1 MLATLLT
8 FTFLAIAALAMAVIA
23 VSLAKGIAAAATL
36 RQQLAL
42 CGDAR
47 SATVMHERTRARPVI
62 TARAIRRP
70 VRPLAL
76 PAQSR
81 QLEAA

>member
-1 MLATLLT
+1 MLATLMT
-8 FTFLAIAALAMAVIA
+8 FTFLAIAALATAVIA
-23 VSLAKGIAAAATL
+23 ASLAKGFAAAVAL

-47 SATVMHERTRARPVI
+47 TVTIRHERTRARPMV
-62 TARAIRRP
+62 TARAARRP

-76 PAQSR
+76 PAQVR
-81 QLEAA
+81 HREAA